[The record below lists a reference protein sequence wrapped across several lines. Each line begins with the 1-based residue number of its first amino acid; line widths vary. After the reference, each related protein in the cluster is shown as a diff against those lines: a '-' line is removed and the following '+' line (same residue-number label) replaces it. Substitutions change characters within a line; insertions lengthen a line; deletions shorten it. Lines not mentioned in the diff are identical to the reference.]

1 MKALNTLIPTCP
13 ISLIT
18 NLTYCPRR
26 TSYERFRRQVS
37 LLSIFLKNQL
47 YTPALM
53 KIYPKALKMVPYP
66 LRSKN
71 CFGSRKSQS
80 VHKTDGKII
89 SYSGFLKKNENLAKK
104 ILLMP
109 FLYRLRYLSTTFWYH
124 SNSYDESRRRSLK
137 KSHYEF
143 QKQENWYTAC

>member
-109 FLYRLRYLSTTFWYH
+109 FLYRLRYFSTTFWYH

-143 QKQENWYTAC
+143 QKLENW